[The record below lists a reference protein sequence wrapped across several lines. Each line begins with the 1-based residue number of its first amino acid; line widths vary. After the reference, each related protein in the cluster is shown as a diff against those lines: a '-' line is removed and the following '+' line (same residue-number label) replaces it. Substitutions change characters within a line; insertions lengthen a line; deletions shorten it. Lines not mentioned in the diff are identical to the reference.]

1 MRLAYFLGAGRVRL
15 RPAVKLA
22 SAASWDTEVGTV
34 RGIPAAI
41 MRVHSWDRRLIE
53 EFRSLIATITQIC

>member
-15 RPAVKLA
+15 RLAMKLP

-34 RGIPAAI
+34 RGTPAAR
-41 MRVHSWDRRLIE
+41 MRVHSWDRKPTE
-53 EFRSLIATITQIC
+53 EELQSLIAPTT